1 MSDKSYCSV
10 SKKCNG
16 CQLSNMDYQRQLK
29 YKQNEMRIRF
39 NRLLNLEKITPSPLT
54 LHYRNK
60 AQFVFR
66 EDKDGKISP
75 AIYQSSDRT
84 AVKCRGCA
92 LHTEKQNAVGLE
104 VARLMEKY
112 RIKPYDMHRERGT
125 LRSLILRESFES
137 GNMMAVFVCDGRSKF
152 GISEAFATELSGK
165 FSYLKSIITTKSTSN
180 KLTPGDNP
188 KVLFGEEHLI
198 DTLLSLRFVISYN
211 SFFQINTR
219 QTENLYSTAID
230 FASLTKED
238 TVLDAYS
245 GTGTIGIIASE
256 KAGKVISVE
265 QNENAVKDAILNA
278 RLNNIENIS
287 FVCDDSER
295 YMKKLEHE
303 DAKITAAILDPP
315 RAGCSKSFLMS
326 LSRVAPQKIVYISCN
341 IDTQLRDLR
350 LLSKCGYKPL
360 KAQGF
365 DMFPYTRHI
374 ESVVLLERE
383 HGASE

>member
-10 SKKCNG
+10 SKKCSG

-39 NRLLNLEKITPSPLT
+39 NRLLTLEKIVPSPQS

-60 AQFVFR
+60 AQFVFKEER
-66 EDKDGKISP
+66 GGRITP
-75 AIYQSSDRT
+75 AIYQSADRT
-84 AVKCRGCA
+84 AVKCTSCA
-92 LHTEKQNAVGLE
+92 LHTEEQNAVA
-104 VARLMEKY
+104 VSAARLMEKY
-112 RIKPYDMHRERGT
+112 RVKPFDMHRKSGT
-125 LRSLILRESFES
+125 LRSLILRQSFES
-137 GNMMAVFVCDGRSKF
+137 GDVMAVFVCDGKSKF
-152 GISEAFATELSGK
+152 SLPEAFAAELAEKHPCIRSV
-165 FSYLKSIITTKSTSN
+165 IMTKSTSG

-188 KVLFGEEHLI
+188 TVLMGEDHLI
-198 DTLLSLRFVISYN
+198 DTLLSLKFVISYN

-265 QNENAVKDAILNA
+265 QNENAVKDAALNA
-278 RLNNIENIS
+278 KLNGIENIS

-295 YMKKLEHE
+295 YMKKLERE
-303 DAKITAAILDPP
+303 GVKITAAILDPP

-326 LSRVAPQKIVYISCN
+326 LSRVAPDRIVYISCN

-365 DMFPYTRHI
+365 DMFPYTKHI

-383 HGASE
+383 

>member
-1 MSDKSYCSV
+1 
-10 SKKCNG
+10 
-16 CQLSNMDYQRQLK
+16 
-29 YKQNEMRIRF
+29 MRIRF
-39 NRLLNLEKITPSPLT
+39 NRLLTLEKIVPSPQS

-92 LHTEKQNAVGLE
+92 LHTEEQNAVA
-104 VARLMEKY
+104 VSAARLMEKY
-112 RIKPYDMHRERGT
+112 RIKPFDMHKERGT

-137 GNMMAVFVCDGRSKF
+137 GDMMAVFVCDGKSKF
-152 GISEAFATELSGK
+152 SISEAFAAELAEKHPCIRSV
-165 FSYLKSIITTKSTSN
+165 IMTKSTSG

-188 KVLFGEEHLI
+188 TVLMGEDHLI
-198 DTLLSLRFVISYN
+198 DTLLSLKFVISYN
-211 SFFQINTR
+211 SFFQINTH
-219 QTENLYSTAID
+219 QTENLYSTALN
-230 FASLTKED
+230 FANLTKED

-278 RLNNIENIS
+278 KLNNIENIS

-295 YMKKLEHE
+295 YMKKLERE
-303 DAKITAAILDPP
+303 GVKITAAILDPP
-315 RAGCSKSFLMS
+315 RAGCSKSFLVS
-326 LSRVAPQKIVYISCN
+326 LSRVAPKKIVYISCN

-365 DMFPYTRHI
+365 DMFPYTKHI

-383 HGASE
+383 HGVSE